1 MDYVTEGINVVPD
14 QLFAST
20 KIPVKTGFVK
30 LNGGQGILK
39 RGSVITLDAEKKGSL
54 ADQAKTEEQV
64 YGILT
69 DDLVTSSEVQDYV
82 IAEVYLTGDF
92 NAAALSFAAGTTL
105 AYYETQ
111 LRELGIFT
119 DSVMEG

>member
-1 MDYVTEGINVVPD
+1 MDYVTQGITVTAD

-39 RGSVITLDAEKKGSL
+39 RGSIIALDAEKKGSL
-54 ADQAKTEEQV
+54 ANHTKTEEQV

-69 DDLVTSSEVQDYV
+69 DELVTSSEAADYA

-92 NAAALSFAAGTTL
+92 NAAALSFAEGTTL
-105 AYYETQ
+105 AHYETQ

-119 DSVMEG
+119 DCVMEG

>member
-1 MDYVTEGINVVPD
+1 MDYVTEGIHVVPD

-39 RGSVITLDAEKKGSL
+39 RGSVIALDAEKKGNL
-54 ADQAKTEEQV
+54 ADQAKTEEEV

-69 DDLVTSSEVQDYV
+69 DDLVTSSEVEAYA

-105 AYYETQ
+105 AHYETQ